1 MKRVV
6 AQPWLFLIVLAIP
19 VCLLLL
25 LFGAES
31 LGLLVIFVVL
41 PAAPVLL
48 LNIISMI
55 WFWRK
60 KGKAASAAVTGF
72 NVGLIIV
79 VVLSSIHIILVEIN
93 SVSWGYGLMVWG
105 VLAVIACIGVVIG
118 TVLSLILF
126 SESHLLDT
134 YNDV

>member
-6 AQPWLFLIVLAIP
+6 AQPWLFLLVLVIP
-19 VCLLLL
+19 LVLLLL
-25 LFGAES
+25 VFGAES

-55 WFWRK
+55 WHWRK
-60 KGKAASAAVTGF
+60 KGKASRAAVTGF

-79 VVLSSIHIILVEIN
+79 VALSTIHIILVEIN
-93 SVSWGYGLMVWG
+93 SVSWGYGLMVLG
-105 VLAVIACIGVVIG
+105 VSAAIACIGVVIG
-118 TVLSLILF
+118 IVLSLILQPALQ
-126 SESHLLDT
+126 SGT
-134 YNDV
+134 